1 MLLLHTCCA
10 PCSAAI
16 IEKLLSLEERFAL
29 FFFNIRIGAQGEQ
42 KYLLIYVDNQLVME
56 FSIDDQTEREVDFP
70 FGKNAEYTATLQ
82 ISGGMAR
89 LLPLPE
95 SLCPRGICS
104 HTGWISQSY
113 QSIVCV
119 PNRIMIYFSEGRKQ
133 SPEYYGIT
141 Y

>member
-1 MLLLHTCCA
+1 MDTKLTFYD
-10 PCSAAI
+10 
-16 IEKLLSLEERFAL
+16 KLLILFIMALSLAL

-42 KYLLIYVDNQLVME
+42 KYLLIYVDNRLVME
-56 FSIDDQTEREVDFP
+56 LSVNEQTEKTVSFS
-70 FGKNAEYTATLQ
+70 FGENGENTAVLE

-95 SLCPRGICS
+95 LHCPRGICS
-104 HTGWISQSY
+104 HTGWIGQSY

-119 PNRIMIYFSEGRKQ
+119 PNRIMIYFSERERQGLM
-133 SPEYYGIT
+133 YDGVT